1 MIRMYLDIET
11 LPGPES
17 LKEAIAAD
25 IAPPGNLTRLET
37 IQKWREE
44 KKPAL
49 VEEKYRRTSLE
60 GHWGRVFCV
69 AYIKETPHDLAQG
82 VISGDEPAVL
92 QSFWELARDVG
103 QFVGFNIMDFDLKF
117 LMQRSIIHGVK
128 PTNQPSFAR
137 YRSDHIYDVMC
148 EWLQWD
154 NRDHIKLD
162 TLARALGV
170 PSPKEGMDGS
180 QVYDYYLAGR
190 LDEICRYCLRDVH
203 AVRDI
208 YRKMTFQA

>member
-1 MIRMYLDIET
+1 LDIET

-17 LKEAIAAD
+17 LKEAIAET
-25 IAPPGNLTRLET
+25 IAPPGNLTKLES
-37 IQKWREE
+37 IHKWREE

-49 VEEKYRRTSLE
+49 VEEKYRKTSLE
-60 GHWGRVFCV
+60 GHWGRVCCV
-69 AYIKETPHDLAQG
+69 GYIKETPHRVDQG
-82 VISGDEPAVL
+82 VLRGEEPAVL
-92 QSFWELARDVG
+92 REFWELAQDVG
-103 QFVGFNIMDFDLKF
+103 QYVGFNIMDFDLKF

-128 PTNQPSFAR
+128 PTNVPSFAR

-154 NRDHIKLD
+154 NRDHIRLD

-170 PSPKEGMDGS
+170 ASPKEGMDGS

-190 LDEICRYCLRDVH
+190 LDEICQYCLRDVQ
-203 AVRDI
+203 ATREI
-208 YRKMTFQA
+208 YRKMTFQG